1 MKLVQFWK
9 DKTPALG
16 LQTPQ
21 GIIDVQAEA
30 ARRGLSVPGDM
41 AQAIALGDTGLSQLA
56 PLAEGAQCFADSPLA
71 PVVTQ
76 TGRILCIGLNYRQH
90 AKECGLPLPPAPVPF
105 CKFSNALA
113 AHGDAVKL
121 MPDYKEYDYEAEL
134 VVVMGRPARDVSVD
148 EALDYVY
155 GYTCGDDLS
164 TRDLQF
170 ARGGQWLLSKT
181 FDGFAPIGP
190 CLVPAR
196 ELDPTALD
204 ISSQVNGQTRQSS
217 NTGDMIFSVAQ
228 IIADLSRHFTLMPG
242 DLIFTGTPQGVMQ
255 GYPADRKDWLKPGD
269 RVSVTIQGI
278 GTLENTF
285 GVMLD
290 GIIIG
295 CISFALIGL
304 FHPIVIWS
312 EYHFSSRC
320 WPAFLLAGL
329 ALLAG
334 SVLVRQTIPSAALGV
349 AGMSCLW
356 SILELKEQEKRV
368 ARGWFPK
375 KERKKS
381 T

>member
-1 MKLVQFWK
+1 MKLVQFWHNNA
-9 DKTPALG
+9 PALG

-21 GIIDVQAEA
+21 GIVDVQAEA
-30 ARRGLSVPGDM
+30 ARRGVSAPADM
-41 AQAIALGDTGLSQLA
+41 AQAIALGDEGLSQLA
-56 PLAEGAQCFADSPLA
+56 PLAEGARCFTQAPPA

-76 TGRILCIGLNYRQH
+76 TGRILCIGLNYRRH

-113 AHGDAVKL
+113 AHGEAVKL
-121 MPDYKEYDYEAEL
+121 LPDYKEYDYEAEL
-134 VVVMGRPARDVSVD
+134 VAVMGRPARDVSVD

-242 DLIFTGTPQGVMQ
+242 DLIFTGTPRGSCRATPPT
-255 GYPADRKDWLKPGD
+255 GRTGSSPG
-269 RVSVTIQGI
+269 T
-278 GTLENTF
+278 
-285 GVMLD
+285 
-290 GIIIG
+290 G
-295 CISFALIGL
+295 C
-304 FHPIVIWS
+304 P
-312 EYHFSSRC
+312 
-320 WPAFLLAGL
+320 
-329 ALLAG
+329 
-334 SVLVRQTIPSAALGV
+334 
-349 AGMSCLW
+349 
-356 SILELKEQEKRV
+356 
-368 ARGWFPK
+368 
-375 KERKKS
+375 
-381 T
+381 